1 MTTRERPTEAG
12 PRVLRIPFSTNVERV
27 GLAAAHK
34 SVPIAWVDV
43 DPADRSP
50 VQRLSG
56 QPLVPVLDAGGG
68 EVVADSMAI
77 VAWLEARA
85 PDPPLWPA
93 DPARRAEVD
102 VFVDW
107 FNLVWKGPPN
117 RLADHPGAPTEATD
131 AALLASWLPR
141 FEALLAGRDFLF
153 GDELG
158 AADVCA
164 FPFLRYGV
172 VAPDPA
178 DTDPFHRV
186 LAEHL
191 PIVGRYPRL
200 EAWVRRVDALPR
212 A

>member
-1 MTTRERPTEAG
+1 V
-12 PRVLRIPFSTNVERV
+12 RVLRIPFSTNVERV
-27 GLAAAHK
+27 ALAAGRK
-34 SVPIAWVDV
+34 GVDVTWVDV

-50 VQRLSG
+50 VVALSG

-68 EVVADSMAI
+68 EVVVDSMAI
-77 VAWLEARA
+77 VAWLEERR
-85 PDPPLWPA
+85 PEPPLWPA

-102 VFVDW
+102 TFVDW

-117 RLADHPGAPTEATD
+117 RMAFE
-131 AALLASWLPR
+131 LASAAPDEAAVAAEAARLRGWLPR
-141 FEALLAGRDFLF
+141 FEALLTSRDFLL
-153 GDELG
+153 GDTFG

-172 VAPDPA
+172 AHDPA
-178 DTDPFHRV
+178 DDELFHRV
-186 LAEHL
+186 LADHL
-191 PIVGRYPRL
+191 PIAGRLPRL

>member
-1 MTTRERPTEAG
+1 MSTPEAR

-27 GLAAAHK
+27 ALAAAHK
-34 SVPIAWVDV
+34 GMAIAWVDV

-68 EVVADSMAI
+68 EVVVDSMAI

-85 PDPPLWPA
+85 AEPPLWPA

-117 RLADHPGAPTEATD
+117 RLADEPGAPTEAAD
-131 AALLASWLPR
+131 AAALAGWLPR

-172 VAPDPA
+172 TSDPA
-178 DTDPFHRV
+178 DTDPFHLV
-186 LAEHL
+186 LVEHL
-191 PIVGRYPRL
+191 PIAGRYPRL

>member
-1 MTTRERPTEAG
+1 MSTAEAR

-27 GLAAAHK
+27 ALAAAHK
-34 SVPIAWVDV
+34 GVAIAWVEV

-68 EVVADSMAI
+68 EVVTDSMAI
-77 VAWLEARA
+77 VTWLEARA
-85 PDPPLWPA
+85 PNPPLWPA
-93 DPARRAEVD
+93 DPARREEVD

-117 RLADHPGAPTEATD
+117 RLADEPGAPTEATD
-131 AALLASWLPR
+131 AALLAGWLPR

-153 GDELG
+153 GHELG

-172 VAPDPA
+172 TRDPA
-178 DTDPFHRV
+178 DTDPFHLV
-186 LAEHL
+186 LVEHL
-191 PIVGRYPRL
+191 PIAGRYPRL
-200 EAWVRRVDALPR
+200 EAWVHRLDALPR

>member
-1 MTTRERPTEAG
+1 MTIPEGA
-12 PRVLRIPFSTNVERV
+12 PRVLRIPYSTNVERV
-27 GLAAAHK
+27 ALAAAHK
-34 SVPIAWVDV
+34 GVPIAWVDV
-43 DPADRSP
+43 DPADRSA
-50 VQRLSG
+50 VRRLSG
-56 QPLVPVLDAGGG
+56 QALVPVLDAGGG
-68 EVVADSMAI
+68 KIVVDSMAI

-85 PDPPLWPA
+85 PDPPLWSA

-117 RLADHPGAPTEATD
+117 RLADRPGAPTEATD
-131 AALLASWLPR
+131 AALLAGWLER
-141 FEALLAGRDFLF
+141 FEALLACRDFLLC
-153 GDELG
+153 DELG

-172 VAPDPA
+172 VERDPA
-178 DTDPFHRV
+178 DTDPFHQV

-191 PIVGRYPRL
+191 PITGRHPRL
-200 EAWVRRVDALPR
+200 EAWVRRLDALPR

>member
-1 MTTRERPTEAG
+1 MTTPERPPH

-27 GLAAAHK
+27 ALAAAHK
-34 SVPIAWVDV
+34 GVAIDWVDV
-43 DPADRSP
+43 DPADRSA

-77 VAWLEARA
+77 VAWLEARRPEPA
-85 PDPPLWPA
+85 LWPG

-117 RLADHPGAPTEATD
+117 RLADKPGAPTEAAD
-131 AALLASWLPR
+131 AALLTGWLER
-141 FEALLAGRDFLF
+141 FEALLAGRDFLL

-164 FPFLRYGV
+164 FPFLRFGV

-178 DTDPFHRV
+178 DADPFHRV
-186 LAEHL
+186 LAEHQ
-191 PIVGRYPRL
+191 PIAGRHPRL

-212 A
+212 

>member
-1 MTTRERPTEAG
+1 
-12 PRVLRIPFSTNVERV
+12 
-27 GLAAAHK
+27 
-34 SVPIAWVDV
+34 
-43 DPADRSP
+43 
-50 VQRLSG
+50 
-56 QPLVPVLDAGGG
+56 
-68 EVVADSMAI
+68 MAI
-77 VAWLEARA
+77 VARLEQVA
-85 PDPPLWPA
+85 PEPPLWPA
-93 DPARRAEVD
+93 DPTRRAEVD

-117 RLADHPGAPTEATD
+117 RLADHPGAPTEAAD
-131 AALLASWLPR
+131 AALLAGWLPR

-164 FPFLRYGV
+164 FPFLHYGV

-178 DTDPFHRV
+178 DTDAFHRV

-191 PIVGRYPRL
+191 PIGGRYPRL

>member
-1 MTTRERPTEAG
+1 MTTADL
-12 PRVLRIPFSTNVERV
+12 RVLRIPFSTNVERV
-27 GLAAAHK
+27 ALAAGHK
-34 SVPIAWVDV
+34 GVAVDWVDV

-77 VAWLEARA
+77 LAWLEAAR
-85 PDPPLWPA
+85 PDPPLWPR

-117 RLADHPGAPTEATD
+117 RLADEPGAPTEAAD
-131 AALLASWLPR
+131 AALLRGWLPR
-141 FEALLAGRDFLF
+141 FEALLGGRDFLL

-158 AADVCA
+158 VADICA

-172 VAPDPA
+172 TSDPA
-178 DTDPFHRV
+178 DREPFHRV
-186 LAEHL
+186 LVEQM
-191 PIVGRYPRL
+191 PIAGRYPRL
-200 EAWVRRVDALPR
+200 EAWVHRLDALPR